1 MATGRE
7 GCYRSINQDQGFMM
21 TGSREKGNLTIILHN
36 GHRYEIEYKYRDQL
50 IDYFANQDTPQ
61 LVCETTDG
69 LWVYLQKGAIA
80 AIEASADR
88 AQPKI
93 RGFATIGEIP
103 AQ

>member
-1 MATGRE
+1 MATGPE

-50 IDYFANQDTPQ
+50 IDYFANQETPQ

-80 AIEASADR
+80 AIEASAEP

-93 RGFATIGEIP
+93 RGFAMIGDFS
-103 AQ
+103 QQ